1 MKYANL
7 NIKPDANGRFRV
19 CYTTRDKLPRAAEEV
34 LPDWSSV
41 VHWLGEVVGVQG
53 QLVPAKHEADIPYRD
68 AYYFLLGAM
77 VANIVVFIVSRF
89 I

>member
-19 CYTTRDKLPRAAEEV
+19 CYTTRDKPPRAAEEV
-34 LPDWSSV
+34 LPDWDSV
-41 VHWLGEVVGVQG
+41 VFWLQEVVGVQG
-53 QLVPAKHEADIPYRD
+53 QLVKTQPDVDIPYRD

-77 VANIVVFIVSRF
+77 VANVVVFIVSRF